1 MSLLSELLYKAPNL
15 SAASNFSILNG
26 VFYMATGALFILWPG
41 SVQTLFQDPPF
52 VGNEQALF
60 RVIGMAV
67 AVIGWLY
74 FFGGRSGLRQFV
86 AAAIIDRIILVPAVL
101 LPLVLSGVF
110 PHSLGVFAILD
121 PCLGIAAW
129 ILSRRN

>member
-1 MSLLSELLYKAPNL
+1 
-15 SAASNFSILNG
+15 
-26 VFYMATGALFILWPG
+26 MATGSLFIFWPG

-74 FFGGRSGLRQFV
+74 FLEDAPAFV
-86 AAAIIDRIILVPAVL
+86 NSSPH
-101 LPLVLSGVF
+101 LSSTELF
-110 PHSLGVFAILD
+110 WSQPYCCHCSSPESSLI
-121 PCLGIAAW
+121 P
-129 ILSRRN
+129 

>member
-1 MSLLSELLYKAPNL
+1 MALIRDLFYKAPNL

-26 VFYMATGALFILWPG
+26 IFYMATGSLFIFWPG

-86 AAAIIDRIILVPAVL
+86 AASIIDRIILVPAVL
-101 LPLVLSGVF
+101 LPLLLSGIF

-121 PCLGIAAW
+121 PCLGFVAW
-129 ILSRRN
+129 MLSRRN